1 MTISK
6 DRSIPEIVSKPAQLD
21 SAAAS
26 ISQSPAIAL
35 DTESNSFYHYPE
47 QLCLIQI
54 ATSDKAYVIDTIA
67 LPGISVL
74 RDTLANGSVVKVI
87 HGADYDLRSL
97 DRHCRYNVRNI
108 FDTSI
113 AARFVGIQHFGLAD
127 SLKEVLGVTIAKNK
141 RLQLM
146 DWGRRPLSAE
156 SLEYAVADVA
166 HLLELR
172 RRLSERLTSLSRMAW
187 VHEEF
192 ARLETI
198 RYSEPDTNAA
208 VLGVKGSRDLDE
220 RGLAVLRSLYLFRE
234 KEAVRQHRPPFFI
247 LPDAALVWLAG
258 NPMSRPQ
265 DIPGLGEVAL
275 QRYGR
280 GIDEAIRQ
288 GLKSPPLHRPANHFE
303 RPSREQIDRLSQLKT
318 WRKSMGE
325 SLSLDPS
332 LLWPAASLER
342 LAASPH
348 SLELEMGSVDVR
360 RWQREQLGASLR
372 AYLGK
377 LAKPK

>member
-1 MTISK
+1 MTISGGGPV
-6 DRSIPEIVSKPAQLD
+6 PEMVTKPGQLD
-21 SAAAS
+21 SAAGS
-26 ISQSPAIAL
+26 ISLSPAIAL
-35 DTESNSFYHYPE
+35 DTESNSFYRYPE

-67 LPGISVL
+67 LPGISAL
-74 RDTLANGSVVKVI
+74 RDTLADGSIVKVI

-97 DRHCRYNVRNI
+97 DRHYRYNVRNI

-113 AARFVGIQHFGLAD
+113 AARFAGIEHFGLAD
-127 SLKEVLGVTIAKNK
+127 SLKEVLGVTIAKSK

-146 DWGRRPLSAE
+146 DWGRRPLTSE
-156 SLEYAVADVA
+156 SLDYAVADVV
-166 HLLELR
+166 HLLALR
-172 RRLSERLTSLSRMAW
+172 RRLSERLARLSRMAW
-187 VHEEF
+187 VNEEF

-198 RYSEPDTNAA
+198 RYSEPDTNSA

-234 KEAVRQHRPPFFI
+234 KEAIRQHRPPFFI
-247 LPDAALVWLAG
+247 VPDAALVWLAG

-265 DIPGLGEVAL
+265 DVPGLGEVAL

-280 GIDEAIRQ
+280 GIDDAIRQ
-288 GLKSPPLHRPANHFE
+288 GLRSPPIYRPANHFE
-303 RPSREQIDRLSQLKT
+303 RPGREQIERLAQLKV
-318 WRKSMGE
+318 WRKSLGE

-342 LAASPH
+342 LSAAPD
-348 SLELEMGSVDVR
+348 SLESEMSSGDVR
-360 RWQREQLGASLR
+360 RWQREQFGVSLR
-372 AYLGK
+372 ACVGK
-377 LAKPK
+377 LSRQK